1 MKREHLAAIVAA
13 LALAM
18 SSCGGDDSTDSSTSA
33 ASGTSAPEQ
42 AVQPQDESQTG
53 SQRSSSSQKKAKTG
67 SGGSS
72 APAGEQA
79 SGNSAPASKGET
91 QSKRDKSKAATPRT
105 PAEHLA
111 ALSPAERR
119 HLHKDLYNQ
128 GKRACYY
135 FGPDQIAENLNS
147 TATDPVTL
155 AKQFATAYEKTTPS
169 LILPYQQGCI
179 VGLRKFER
187 NPPKA
192 PN

>member
-1 MKREHLAAIVAA
+1 MAA
-13 LALAM
+13 LALAV

-53 SQRSSSSQKKAKTG
+53 SQRSSSSQKKAQTG

-79 SGNSAPASKGET
+79 TGNAAAPSNGQTGSKQKKSKG
-91 QSKRDKSKAATPRT
+91 TPRT
-105 PAEHLA
+105 PEEHLA
-111 ALSPAERR
+111 VLSPAERR

-128 GKRACYY
+128 GKRACAY
-135 FGPDQIAENLNS
+135 FGPDQIRENLKITS
-147 TATDPVTL
+147 TDPVEL
-155 AKQFATAYEKTTPS
+155 ARQFAAAYEKATPS

-192 PN
+192 AN